1 METNEHKAISMTEKI
16 GAEAT
21 ALGEWIER
29 IHYDPEGITAEQLED
44 LEKILQKLIFANRL
58 ASDIAASC
66 GTEE

>member
-1 METNEHKAISMTEKI
+1 METNEYKAIGMTEKI

-29 IHYDPEGITAEQLED
+29 IHYDPEGITDLQLED
-44 LEKILQKLIFANRL
+44 LYKILQKLIYANRL

-66 GTEE
+66 GTED